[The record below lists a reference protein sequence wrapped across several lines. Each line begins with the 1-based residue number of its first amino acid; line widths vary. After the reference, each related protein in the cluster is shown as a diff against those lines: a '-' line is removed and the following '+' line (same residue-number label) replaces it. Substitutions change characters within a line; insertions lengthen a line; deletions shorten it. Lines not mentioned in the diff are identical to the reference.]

1 MYRVSWIASGY
12 TIHDACHSLHG
23 PRYTFHLPCVVH
35 TFVNLSSSC
44 TVQKETLEEVNKH
57 LELEAMTKDQELTK
71 RADKGTT

>member
-1 MYRVSWIASGY
+1 MYRVSRVGTRSTMHA
-12 TIHDACHSLHG
+12 T
-23 PRYTFHLPCVVH
+23 RYTVHVTLHLPCVVH